1 MSLQSNSKIIN
12 LPKPLNYQQDIIDM
26 LEQPDIKFVIFLKSR
41 QSGGSFLNKMLVT
54 KWALENKNVKI
65 GYITP
70 TLKLS
75 KRFFKELS
83 ISLKPFISNENRT
96 DLIFDFKTGSDL
108 QFFSGESKDAIR
120 GFQFDYVIL
129 DEAAFM
135 NTETIN
141 LIISPTWMIIG
152 KKVVLCSTPNGNAGF
167 FFDSC
172 QLAVNKE
179 PGFGIKQIN
188 IYDNPF
194 ISKNE
199 IESKKKQIPERV
211 WRQEYMGEFI
221 DGSGTV
227 FTNYRNCISKTN
239 IIKNITYYAAID
251 WAKENDYTVVTI
263 INEMKQVV
271 EIYRINKI
279 EYTQQ
284 VKLIANKLRQYNV
297 KQVISEENNIGT
309 VVNELL
315 RREWNGIIQKITLNN
330 TLKRQIIE
338 DLCVA
343 FENMDIEI
351 PDHEALLSELQSFT
365 CNYNPSTQLVK
376 YEAPSG
382 LHDDCVISLAY
393 AYYAVQ
399 HKMTANSYIF

>member
-1 MSLQSNSKIIN
+1 MVKKNNNIN
-12 LPKPLNYQQDIIDM
+12 IKLPQPLNYQQDIIKM
-26 LEQPDIKFVIFLKSR
+26 LEQPDIKFVTFLKSR

-83 ISLKPFISNENRT
+83 VSLKPFIANENRT

-141 LIISPTWMIIG
+141 LIIRPTWMIIG

-167 FFDSC
+167 FYDSC
-172 QLAVNKE
+172 QLAINKE
-179 PGFGIKQIN
+179 PLYGIKQIN

-199 IESKKKQIPERV
+199 IDSIKKQIPERV

-227 FTNYRNCISKTN
+227 FSNYRNCISKTN
-239 IIKNITYYAAID
+239 IIKNIENYAAID

-271 EIYRINKI
+271 DIYRINKM
-279 EYTQQ
+279 EYVQQ

-297 KQVISEENNIGT
+297 KRVISEENNIGT

-315 RREWNGIIQKITLNN
+315 RREWNGNIQKITLNN
-330 TLKRQIIE
+330 QLKRQIIE

-343 FENMDIEI
+343 FENEDIEI
-351 PDHEALLSELQSFT
+351 PNNEILLSELQSFT

-393 AYYAVQ
+393 AYYAVN
-399 HKMTANSYIF
+399 HKISAPSYIF

>member
-1 MSLQSNSKIIN
+1 MVKKNNNIN
-12 LPKPLNYQQDIIDM
+12 IKLPQPLNYQQDIIKM
-26 LEQPDIKFVIFLKSR
+26 LEQPDIKFVTFLKSR

-83 ISLKPFISNENRT
+83 VSLKPFISNENRT

-141 LIISPTWMIIG
+141 LIIRPTWMIIG

-167 FFDSC
+167 FYDSC
-172 QLAVNKE
+172 QLAINKE
-179 PGFGIKQIN
+179 PLYAIKQIN

-199 IESKKKQIPERV
+199 IDSIKKQIPERV

-227 FTNYRNCISKTN
+227 FSNYRNCISKTN
-239 IIKNITYYAAID
+239 IIKNIENYAAID

-271 EIYRINKI
+271 DIYRINKM
-279 EYTQQ
+279 EYVQQ

-297 KQVISEENNIGT
+297 KRVISEENNIGT

-315 RREWNGIIQKITLNN
+315 RREWSGLIQKITLHNQ
-330 TLKRQIIE
+330 LKRQIIE

-343 FENMDIEI
+343 FENEDIEI
-351 PDHEALLSELQSFT
+351 PNNEILLSELQSFT

-393 AYYAVQ
+393 AYYAVN
-399 HKMTANSYIF
+399 HKISAPSYIF

>member
-1 MSLQSNSKIIN
+1 MIKKNNNIN
-12 LPKPLNYQQDIIDM
+12 IKLPQPLNYQQDIIKM
-26 LEQPDIKFVIFLKSR
+26 LEQPDIKFVTFLKSR

-83 ISLKPFISNENRT
+83 VSLKPFISNENRT

-141 LIISPTWMIIG
+141 LIIRPTWMIIG

-167 FFDSC
+167 FYDSC
-172 QLAVNKE
+172 QLAINQE
-179 PGFGIKQIN
+179 PLYGIKQIN

-199 IESKKKQIPERV
+199 IDSIKKQIPERV

-227 FTNYRNCISKTN
+227 FSNYRNCISKTN
-239 IIKNITYYAAID
+239 IIKNIENYAAID

-263 INEMKQVV
+263 INEMKQVID
-271 EIYRINKI
+271 IYRINKM
-279 EYTQQ
+279 EYVQQ

-297 KQVISEENNIGT
+297 KRVISEENNIGT

-315 RREWNGIIQKITLNN
+315 RREWSGLIQKITLNN
-330 TLKRQIIE
+330 QLKRQIVE

-343 FENMDIEI
+343 FENEDIEI
-351 PDHEALLSELQSFT
+351 PNHEILLSELQSFT

-393 AYYAVQ
+393 AYYAVN
-399 HKMTANSYIF
+399 HKISAPSYIF

>member
-1 MSLQSNSKIIN
+1 MIKKNNNIN
-12 LPKPLNYQQDIIDM
+12 IKLPQPLNYQQDIIKM
-26 LEQPDIKFVIFLKSR
+26 LEQPDIKFVTFLKSR

-83 ISLKPFISNENRT
+83 VSLKPFIANENRT

-141 LIISPTWMIIG
+141 LIISPTWLIIG
-152 KKVVLCSTPNGNAGF
+152 KKVVICSTPNGNSGF

-179 PGFGIKQIN
+179 PGWGIKQIN

-194 ISKNE
+194 ISINE
-199 IESKKKQIPERV
+199 IESKKKQLPERV
-211 WRQEYMGEFI
+211 WKQEYMAEFL

-227 FTNYRNCISKTN
+227 FTNYKNCISKTN
-239 IIKNITYYAAID
+239 IIKNIENYAAID

-271 EIYRINKI
+271 DIYRINKM
-279 EYTQQ
+279 EYVQQ

-297 KQVISEENNIGT
+297 KRVISEENNIGT

-315 RREWNGIIQKITLNN
+315 RREWSGLIQKITLNN
-330 TLKRQIIE
+330 QLKRQIIE

-343 FENMDIEI
+343 FENEDIEI
-351 PDHEALLSELQSFT
+351 PNNEILLSELQSFT

-393 AYYAVQ
+393 AYYAVN
-399 HKMTANSYIF
+399 HKISAPSYIF

>member
-1 MSLQSNSKIIN
+1 MLKNIN
-12 LPKPLNYQQDIIDM
+12 LPRPLNYQQDIINM
-26 LEQPDIKFVIFLKSR
+26 LEQPDIKFVTFLKSR

-141 LIISPTWMIIG
+141 LIIRPTWMIIG
-152 KKVVLCSTPNGNAGF
+152 KKVVLCSTPNGNSGF
-167 FFDSC
+167 FYDSC
-172 QLAVNKE
+172 QLAINKE
-179 PGFGIKQIN
+179 PGFAIKQIN
-188 IYDNPF
+188 IFDNPF

-199 IESKKKQIPERV
+199 IESIKKQIPERV
-211 WRQEYMGEFI
+211 WRQEYMGEFL

-227 FTNYRNCISKTN
+227 FTNYKNCILKTIPIQN
-239 IIKNITYYAAID
+239 IENYAAID

-263 INEMKQVV
+263 INEMKQVID
-271 EIYRINKI
+271 IYRINKM
-279 EYTQQ
+279 EYVQQ
-284 VKLIANKLRQYNV
+284 VKLISNKLRQYNV
-297 KQVISEENNIGT
+297 KRVISEENNIGA

-315 RREWNGIIQKITLNN
+315 RREWNGFIQKITLNN

-343 FENMDIEI
+343 FENGDIEI
-351 PDHEALLSELQSFT
+351 PNYDILLSELQSFT
-365 CNYNPSTQLVK
+365 CIYNPSTQLVK

-382 LHDDCVISLAY
+382 LHDDTVISLAY
-393 AYYAVQ
+393 AYYAVN
-399 HKMTANSYIF
+399 HKVTQASYSFL